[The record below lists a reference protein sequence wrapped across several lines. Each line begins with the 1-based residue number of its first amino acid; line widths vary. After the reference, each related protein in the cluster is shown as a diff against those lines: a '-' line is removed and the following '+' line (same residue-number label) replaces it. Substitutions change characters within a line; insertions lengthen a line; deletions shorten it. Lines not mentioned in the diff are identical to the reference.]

1 MRSQAFRHDNENAA
15 SATAAEG
22 GAAPAQHRF
31 SESYQQRR
39 KALIAEYGDR
49 QEGSSASCASPSHF
63 KWRTV
68 AIAAAAALVVVPV
81 SAWAVASNADF
92 FAGAFGSNARESV
105 QAHDEVQEYKDG
117 KPVTVTYPT
126 REYVEADIDAAEE
139 LLGPYT
145 STEETK
151 VAIGDHTLTIQ
162 SAVRDKDTMV
172 VGYTLERQGG
182 VTALQWDELTN
193 QGKGAYQPND
203 APYFWQFVGGIDESR
218 KAEEIAY
225 WETAP
230 YPDDP
235 VEQKAYELGKLAAE
249 DDLTYNNFAGE
260 ATLVDPEKST
270 SDKLYCYAYIIF
282 TKAPQEG
289 APITLQVGKRSNEK
303 DRDSSW
309 WGTPCDTEQIVEI
322 PVKDAISA
330 RTFSADGVGTLDV
343 SPLSLRF
350 EHSAEGGIV
359 SESTAR
365 IKFDKKSDQLWEMSF
380 EEYFAQCNSEVD
392 IDACDKI
399 VVRYKNGSEYTVLDE
414 LSDLDNTTYV
424 QGRDSRQSVWM
435 FNRLV
440 NPQEIESI
448 TINDVIFT

>member
-105 QAHDEVQEYKDG
+105 QAHDEVQGYKDG
-117 KPVTVTYPT
+117 DPVMVTYPT

-172 VGYTLERQGG
+172 VGFTLERPGG

-203 APYFWQFVGGIDESR
+203 APYFWQFVGGIDEER
-218 KAEEIAY
+218 KA
-225 WETAP
+225 WETAFWVSQP
-230 YPDDP
+230 RPDDP
-235 VEQKAYELGKLAAE
+235 AEQKAYELGKATAK
-249 DDLTYNNFAGE
+249 DDLTYSNIAGE
-260 ATLVDPEKST
+260 ATLVDPKQST
-270 SDKLYCYAYIIF
+270 SDKLYCYAYLAF
-282 TKAPQEG
+282 DKTPQEG
-289 APITLQVGKRSNEK
+289 TPITLQVNKRSG
-303 DRDSSW
+303 DSSNI
-309 WGTPCDTEQIVEI
+309 EQVVEI
-322 PVKDAISA
+322 PVKDVVPA
-330 RTFSADGVGTLDV
+330 RTLAADGVGTIDV

-350 EHSAEGGIV
+350 DHSGDGDIV
-359 SESTAR
+359 DEEIAR
-365 IKFDKKSDQLWEMSF
+365 ADYDKYHADKIISF
-380 EEYFAQCNSEVD
+380 EEFLEGCYSEVD
-392 IDACDKI
+392 VDACSKI
-399 VVRYKNGSEYTVLDE
+399 VVKYKDGNEYIVHDDIA
-414 LSDLDNTTYV
+414 DLDNTTYA
-424 QGRDSRQSVWM
+424 QGHDDGAIWM

-448 TINDVIFT
+448 TINDVVFS